1 VETAANKRKL
11 INDPVYGFI
20 GIPTDFLFDL
30 ISHPWFQRLR
40 NIKQLG
46 LTSLV
51 YPGAVHTR
59 FHHALGSMHLA
70 REALDVLISKGAEVS
85 DKEAEGLLIAA
96 LLHDLGHGPF
106 SHTLEGVLIEGIP
119 HEKLTLAI
127 LHKLNE
133 QYEGK
138 LQTAISIFKN
148 EHKKEFFHQMVSG
161 QLDMD
166 RMDYLN
172 RDSFFT
178 GVTEGHISSER
189 LLRMLR
195 VVGGRL
201 VLEEKSVYSIE
212 NFLVARRLMY
222 WQVYYHKTVI
232 AAENMLVKI
241 ISRARELALQDACLS
256 CSETL
261 QVFLSSQVSHP
272 LTGDIDPKLFMAFT
286 GLDDHDVWCAIK
298 CWARHSDRVL
308 SMLSA
313 SLINRHLFEVEIR
326 PVEIP
331 FEEIEAKRYKVMEAL
346 NFTYLEASYL
356 VFSGKISNRAYNE
369 QDERIKIVRRS
380 GEVCDFDDIS
390 DYFHSGAGNTIV
402 EKYFICARRPSTLK
416 NNEWN

>member
-70 REALDVLISKGAEVS
+70 REALDVLVSKGAEVS
-85 DKEAEGLLIAA
+85 DDEAEGLLIAT

-106 SHTLEGVLIEGIP
+106 SHSLEGVLIEGIA
-119 HEKLTLAI
+119 HETLTLAM
-127 LHKLNE
+127 LQKLNE

-138 LQTAISIFKN
+138 LEIAISIFTN

-195 VVGGRL
+195 VVAGRL

-241 ISRARELALQDACLS
+241 ISRARELALQGACMS

-261 QVFLSSQVSHP
+261 QMFLKSRVSHHSA
-272 LTGDIDPKLFMAFT
+272 GDIDPDLFMAFT
-286 GLDDHDVWCAIK
+286 GLDDHDVWYAIK
-298 CWARHSDRVL
+298 CWAKHSDRVL
-308 SMLSA
+308 SMLSG
-313 SLINRHLFEVEIR
+313 SLTNRHLFEVEIR
-326 PVEIP
+326 TVEIP
-331 FEEIEAKRYKVMEAL
+331 FEEIEIRRYKVMEAL
-346 NFTYLEASYL
+346 NLTYLEASYF
-356 VFSGKISNRAYNE
+356 VFPGKISNRAYNE
-369 QDERIKIVRRS
+369 QDERIEIVRRS

-390 DYFHSGAGNTIV
+390 DYFHSGAGNTII
-402 EKYFICARRPSTLK
+402 EKYFICACRPAQHLTD
-416 NNEWN
+416 

>member
-20 GIPTDFLFDL
+20 GIPTGFLFDL

-59 FHHALGSMHLA
+59 FNHALGSMHLA
-70 REALDVLISKGAEVS
+70 REALDVLIRKGAEVS
-85 DKEAEGLLIAA
+85 DDEAEGLLIAA

-106 SHTLEGVLIEGIP
+106 SHTLEGVLIEGIA
-119 HEKLTLAI
+119 HEKLTLTM
-127 LHKLNE
+127 LQKLNE

-138 LQTAISIFKN
+138 LETAISIFKN
-148 EHKKEFFHQMVSG
+148 EHQKKFFHQMVSG

-195 VVGGRL
+195 VVAGRL

-232 AAENMLVKI
+232 AAENMLIKI
-241 ISRARELALQDACLS
+241 ISRARELVLQGVNMS

-261 QVFLSSQVSHP
+261 QLFLRSRVSHHSA
-272 LTGDIDPKLFMAFT
+272 GDIDPDLFMAFT
-286 GLDDHDVWCAIK
+286 GLDDHDVWVAIK
-298 CWARHSDRVL
+298 CWAKHSDRVL
-308 SMLSA
+308 SMLSD
-313 SLINRHLFEVEIR
+313 SLINRHLFEVDIR
-326 PVEIP
+326 TVEIP
-331 FEEIEAKRYKVMEAL
+331 YDEIEIRRYKVMEAL
-346 NFTYLEASYL
+346 NLTYLEASYF
-356 VFSGKISNRAYNE
+356 VFQGKISNRAYNE
-369 QDERIKIVRRS
+369 QDERIEVVKRS

-402 EKYFICARRPSTLK
+402 EKYYICACRPAQHLT
-416 NNEWN
+416 N